1 MTTTR
6 TRSTTQTNT
15 LTKVV
20 YVTRKVQ
27 ADFLAIL
34 DTYGY
39 FSEDYA
45 KNLINDI
52 RVFLDE
58 EVINRVKFVW
68 TQPNS
73 DYVLEELEYVVVA
86 GGVGLADDRSG
97 GIHYRSEL
105 ANASFHVRVTHNPR
119 WQNMSGEE
127 KEEIRGDLQLKWG
140 SAGQLKY
147 SGGRWVDELTYSKD
161 DYGLIRKRF
170 VR

>member
-6 TRSTTQTNT
+6 TKSTTQTST

-58 EVINRVKFVW
+58 EVIDKVKFVW

-73 DYVLEELEYVVVA
+73 DYVLEELEYVVVLR
-86 GGVGLADDRSG
+86 GVGLADERSG
-97 GIHYRSEL
+97 GIRYQPGL
-105 ANASFHVRVTHNPR
+105 ANASFHVRITYNAR
-119 WQNMSGEE
+119 WKNMSEEE
-127 KEEIRGDLQLKWG
+127 KDEVRGDLQMTWG
-140 SAGQLKY
+140 PAGELNY
-147 SGGRWVDELTYSKD
+147 SGGRWVDERTYSKD
-161 DYGLIRKRF
+161 KYGLMRKRF